1 MFSWIGA
8 SVMCW
13 KGTDPLRLSL
23 DFYLINYKKGLELE
37 EKLEAL
43 TKLTALAEIKANN
56 NDIMGK
62 ISVAVHGG
70 YSADALSDNQSM
82 FNNKGYVRS
91 QRLANPNNN
100 QIIGFMNGLLDGADK
115 LGNNSGLVRI
125 PQEGAPRGVI
135 TVQIGKK
142 VAITEFSK
150 YLKLFAFEVENW
162 DGRRETKPRTF
173 LQNVGSLIRHELFSE
188 DFLIDRLLE
197 DMKVYEKLVDVLII
211 ADARFPK
218 EINKIKNESNATSIR
233 IINSFNDYE
242 LKGNENKHE
251 TENSL
256 EGYDKFDFVINNET
270 FEQLENDMINIVKK
284 VEENE

>member
-1 MFSWIGA
+1 MKVYVIAGKAGCGKNTSA
-8 SVMCW
+8 
-13 KGTDPLRLSL
+13 
-23 DFYLINYKKGLELE
+23 NYIKKYYE
-37 EKLEAL
+37 
-43 TKLTALAEIKANN
+43 
-56 NDIMGK
+56 
-62 ISVAVHGG
+62 S
-70 YSADALSDNQSM
+70 
-82 FNNKGYVRS
+82 
-91 QRLANPNNN
+91 
-100 QIIGFMNGLLDGADK
+100 
-115 LGNNSGLVRI
+115 
-125 PQEGAPRGVI
+125 
-135 TVQIGKK
+135 IGKK